1 MPKKSPRLAPEV
13 VASIQDQAARVRGA
27 ADEMTKRITEF
38 QTYLGSLK
46 GRVDTTHFGTHPD
59 HDPYDPQ
66 DQVELAVR
74 LHRQEKTWLLSWGNY
89 HPAYDDRPINWQ
101 PLTEAPLKIKIA
113 AVRIFPDLLEAIEK
127 SQIRLAEQIE
137 AATAEFDAFAE
148 TLTKSGKERA

>member
-13 VASIQDQAARVRGA
+13 VTSIQDQAARVRGA
-27 ADEMTKRITEF
+27 ADEITNRIAKF

-59 HDPYDPQ
+59 HDLYDHQ
-66 DQVELAVR
+66 DEVELAVR

-89 HPAYDDRPINWQ
+89 HPAYDDRPISWQ

-113 AVRIFPDLLEAIEK
+113 AVRMFPDLLEAIEK
-127 SQIRLAEQIE
+127 SQIRLAEEIE
-137 AATAEFDAFAE
+137 EATSEFGAFAK
-148 TLTKSGKERA
+148 TLTKNGKEGA

>member
-1 MPKKSPRLAPEV
+1 MPKKPPRSSPEV
-13 VASIQDQAARVRGA
+13 VASIQDQAARVREA
-27 ADEMTKRITEF
+27 ADEITKRIEQF

-46 GRVDTTHFGTHPD
+46 GRVDTTHFGVHPD

-74 LHRQEKTWLLSWGNY
+74 LHRQDKAWLLSWGNY

-113 AVRIFPDLLEAIEK
+113 AVRMFPDLLEAIEK
-127 SQIRLAEQIE
+127 SQVRLAEAIE
-137 AATAEFDAFAE
+137 EATGEFDAFAK
-148 TLTKSGKERA
+148 TLAANERERA